1 MRIFIAGAT
10 GAIGRRLVPL
20 LVAQGHHVTALTR
33 RPHPEPDGS
42 GGRLAGGTTAADGI
56 GESSGRLGGG
66 GSSVRGIGGSS
77 ERLGGGTTAADG
89 IGGSSGRLDGG
100 TAVGGSGGA
109 TVGGVTTV
117 VGDVY
122 DAERLREVIAE
133 ARPDVVMH
141 QLTDL
146 ASRDFAAN
154 SRIRREGT
162 RNLVDAAL
170 AAGVRRVVSQ
180 SIAWAYEPG
189 STPATESTPLD
200 LHAPDATRRAT
211 VEAVATLEAITA
223 EAPEWVVLRYGM
235 LYGPDTWYTKGALM
249 ADLASTGN
257 LPAGPDITSFLH
269 VDDAATAA
277 TAALTWPTGP
287 VNIVDN
293 DPAPASTWTP
303 AFAQSVGAPP
313 PKTTTS
319 SNATASRPTT
329 PAAPTGAAATSDPT
343 ASDAPDEAGA
353 AAGGP
358 TSDPTAGDA
367 PGEPGVAR
375 TPWARGASNAYAR
388 SLGWS
393 PAHPTWRTGFTS

>member
-1 MRIFIAGAT
+1 M
-10 GAIGRRLVPL
+10 
-20 LVAQGHHVTALTR
+20 
-33 RPHPEPDGS
+33 
-42 GGRLAGGTTAADGI
+42 
-56 GESSGRLGGG
+56 
-66 GSSVRGIGGSS
+66 
-77 ERLGGGTTAADG
+77 
-89 IGGSSGRLDGG
+89 
-100 TAVGGSGGA
+100 
-109 TVGGVTTV
+109 TTV

-122 DAERLREVIAE
+122 DAERLREVVAE

-146 ASRDFAAN
+146 ATRDFAAN

-170 AAGVRRVVSQ
+170 AAGVRRIVSQ

-249 ADLASTGN
+249 ADLATTAN
-257 LPAGPDITSFLH
+257 LPTGPDITSFLH
-269 VDDAATAA
+269 IDDAATAA
-277 TAALTWPTGP
+277 AAALTWPTGP

-303 AFAQSVGAPP
+303 TFAQSVGAPP
-313 PKTTTS
+313 PKPTPS
-319 SNATASRPTT
+319 SNATAPHPTT
-329 PAAPTGAAATSDPT
+329 PADSGAADSGAADSGAADGGAAAGQT
-343 ASDAPDEAGA
+343 AGGGTADNA

-358 TSDPTAGDA
+358 TAGA
-367 PGEPGVAR
+367 VPGEADAAR
-375 TPWARGASNAYAR
+375 TPWARGASNAYAH

-393 PAHPTWRTGFTS
+393 PTHPTWRTGFTS

>member
-20 LVAQGHHVTALTR
+20 LLTEGHQVTALTR
-33 RPHPEPDGS
+33 GS
-42 GGRLAGGTTAADGI
+42 GGM
-56 GESSGRLGGG
+56 
-66 GSSVRGIGGSS
+66 
-77 ERLGGGTTAADG
+77 
-89 IGGSSGRLDGG
+89 
-100 TAVGGSGGA
+100 VG
-109 TVGGVTTV
+109 GGVTTV

-122 DAERLREVIAE
+122 DGARLREVVAG

-189 STPATESTPLD
+189 STPAVESTPLD
-200 LHAPDATRRAT
+200 LHAADATRRAT

-249 ADLASTGN
+249 ADLATTGN
-257 LPAGPDITSFLH
+257 LPTGPDITSFLH
-269 VDDAATAA
+269 IDDATTAA
-277 TAALTWPTGP
+277 AAALTWPTGP

-293 DPAPASTWTP
+293 TPTPATTWTP
-303 AFAQSVGAPP
+303 AFAQSVGISLDVP
-313 PKTTTS
+313 TET
-319 SNATASRPTT
+319 NA
-329 PAAPTGAAATSDPT
+329 
-343 ASDAPDEAGA
+343 
-353 AAGGP
+353 
-358 TSDPTAGDA
+358 
-367 PGEPGVAR
+367 VR

-393 PAHPTWRTGFTS
+393 PAHPTSFTS